1 MHTLNILI
9 WHIHGSY
16 LAALTQTEHNWYVPI
31 KPDRTEGYVGRGV
44 DSTMPEYVREIPA
57 EQVRQLAL
65 DLIIFQT
72 PKNYLEDQFEIL
84 SEAQQKL
91 PKIYIEHN
99 APEPHPV
106 YSKHPV
112 DDPSILVV
120 HVTHFNRL
128 MWDCGQTPTAVVEHS
143 VCIDSNIRYSG
154 HIAQGITVLNEFQ
167 RRGRMVGFD
176 LFQQARQVVPLTT
189 VGMKSAEIGGIGE
202 IHYRYLHRK
211 VAEYRFL
218 FSPMRYTSLPL
229 AVVEALTI
237 GMPVIALATTEIPT
251 VIENDVHG
259 YISNN
264 PEELIEKMRLL
275 IANPNEAKRL
285 GDNARALAQ
294 ERFGLERFVRNWNA
308 IFAAVTEQ
316 PLLPFSKSAN
326 GTS

>member
-1 MHTLNILI
+1 MEKLNILI

-16 LAALTQTEHNWYVPI
+16 LTAITQARHNWYVPI
-31 KPDRTEGYVGRGV
+31 KPDRSEGYVGRGV
-44 DSTMPEYVREIPA
+44 DSTMPEYVREVKP
-57 EQVRQLAL
+57 EQIRQLDL

-72 PKNYLEDQFEIL
+72 PKNYLEDQYEIL
-84 SEAQQKL
+84 TEAQRQL
-91 PKIYIEHN
+91 PKIYLEHN

-112 DDPSILVV
+112 DDPDILVV

-128 MWDCGQTPTAVVEHS
+128 MWDCGQSPTAVVEHS
-143 VCIDSNIRYSG
+143 VSIDPTVRYSG
-154 HIAQGITVLNEFQ
+154 NIAQGITVLNEFQ

-176 LFQQARQVVPLTT
+176 LFQQARQKVPLTT

-202 IHYRYLHRK
+202 IHYRYLHCT

-264 PEELIEKMRLL
+264 LDELIEKMQIL
-275 IANPNEAKRL
+275 IKNPQEAKRL
-285 GDNARALAQ
+285 GDNARTLAQ
-294 ERFGLERFVRNWNA
+294 ERFGMDRFVRDWNT
-308 IFAAVTEQ
+308 IFTSVTAHR
-316 PLLPFSKSAN
+316 LSIYATSAS
-326 GTS
+326 GT